1 MRLLSIDDDASIHNL
16 LKTGLSSEGFS
27 VTTASTAAEGLAYAV
42 DDMFDCII
50 LDNILPDMNGVS
62 LCAMLRARGV
72 AIPIIGL
79 SVQTDTSQKVA
90 FLDAGADDYME
101 KPFSFAELVARIRA
115 LLRRPKNQ
123 TPGIIVYENIIFETQ
138 SEQLTVDNKPVYLT
152 RKESKLLSYLLM
164 NRGSVLTRA
173 MILEH
178 VWDMQSD
185 PFSNSIE
192 AHIRVLRK
200 KMGAAHRGRESIIR
214 TVPGR
219 GYIID

>member
-16 LKTGLSSEGFS
+16 LKTGLSSEGFTV
-27 VTTASTAAEGLAYAV
+27 VTAPNAAEGLAAATR
-42 DDMFDCII
+42 DTFDCII
-50 LDNILPDMNGVS
+50 LDNILPDINGVS
-62 LCAMLRARGV
+62 LCTMLRAHGV
-72 AIPIIGL
+72 TTPIIGL

-115 LLRRPKNQ
+115 LMRRPKNQ
-123 TPGIIVYENIIFETQ
+123 ALGVITHDDLIFETQ
-138 SEQLTVDNKPVYLT
+138 SGKLTVGGNLVYLT
-152 RKESKLLSYLLM
+152 RKEAKLLAYLLM

-178 VWDMQSD
+178 VWDMHSD

-200 KMGAAHRGRESIIR
+200 KMGTSYRESIIK

-219 GYIID
+219 GYTID